1 MKNTQGY
8 QEKSRLGRLL
18 VNRGH
23 ISEAQLE
30 QALEQQRASG
40 ALLGEVLVAA
50 GWVSERDLSRAL
62 RQQRHY
68 RRAAAV
74 VAMVALPLQPVVTLA
89 SATPEKAEGAI
100 TSDEMLQGSGFRPL
114 TDAEMSGVAGQGT
127 DDLLAR
133 IERVAQMPDDAANG
147 DEQKADAIEGLKLV
161 THAFV
166 PVLNFLDSD
175 LTISGVHYREDEPRL
190 ELLADGGLRLALPE
204 RIESV
209 EMNEIR
215 VSGTQGPSMGNVS
228 LHNIRFSPES
238 HMTIYTRP

>member
-1 MKNTQGY
+1 MKNHQGY

-30 QALEQQRASG
+30 QALAEQRTSG
-40 ALLGEVLVAA
+40 VLLGELLVAS
-50 GWVSERDLSRAL
+50 GWVTERELSRAL

-74 VAMVALPLQPVVTLA
+74 VAMVTLPLQPAVTLA
-89 SATPEKAEGAI
+89 SAAPEKAEGAV
-100 TSDEMLQGSGFRPL
+100 TSGEMLDGSGFRPL
-114 TDAEMSGVAGQGT
+114 TEAEMSGVSGQGA

-133 IERVAQMPDDAANG
+133 IDQVSRMPDAVAAG
-147 DEQKADAIEGLKLV
+147 EDGKADAIEGLKLV
-161 THAFV
+161 AHTFV

-175 LTISGVHYREDEPRL
+175 LTISGVHYREDGLRL
-190 ELLADGGLRLALPE
+190 ELLADGGLRMALPE

-209 EMNEIR
+209 EMNDIR
-215 VSGTQGPSMGNVS
+215 VSGTRGPSMGNVS
-228 LHNIRFSPES
+228 LHNIRFAPES